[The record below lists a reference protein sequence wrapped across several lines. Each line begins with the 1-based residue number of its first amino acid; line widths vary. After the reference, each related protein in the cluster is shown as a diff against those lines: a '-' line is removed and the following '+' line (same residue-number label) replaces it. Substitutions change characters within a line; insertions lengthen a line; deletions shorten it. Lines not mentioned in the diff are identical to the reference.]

1 MEELSFGVLMASVG
15 TFCVI
20 MGWSRKAHS
29 PRVATVSG
37 MLLLVF
43 GAFIISAE
51 RFGFQDDFFYGG
63 AFLALAILCLML
75 DITKQQRMKR
85 CVQPCQAVFCGVIN
99 YDTVGNPSNQSLRRL
114 ATKFLFVHVDCAVF
128 RYRVQD
134 QEKEQAAIDYR
145 IRTCLQTSSFLK
157 QYQQGGEYTIYLDP
171 NRPESF
177 VTARKGFRLTL
188 LNVMALVCAVL
199 AAVLLL

>member
-1 MEELSFGVLMASVG
+1 MKEFSFGALMVSVG
-15 TFCVI
+15 MFCVI
-20 MGWSRKAHS
+20 MGWSRRAHN

-37 MLLLVF
+37 VLLLVL
-43 GAFIISAE
+43 GAFVISAE
-51 RFGFQDDFFYGG
+51 WFGFQDGLFYGG
-63 AFLALAILCLML
+63 ACLILAVLFLML

-85 CVQPCQAVFCGVIN
+85 CVQPCQAIFCGVIN
-99 YDTVGNPSNQSLRRL
+99 YDTIGHPSNQSARQL

-134 QEKEQAAIDYR
+134 QEQEQAAIDYR

-171 NRPESF
+171 NRPQNF

-199 AAVLLL
+199 AVVLLL